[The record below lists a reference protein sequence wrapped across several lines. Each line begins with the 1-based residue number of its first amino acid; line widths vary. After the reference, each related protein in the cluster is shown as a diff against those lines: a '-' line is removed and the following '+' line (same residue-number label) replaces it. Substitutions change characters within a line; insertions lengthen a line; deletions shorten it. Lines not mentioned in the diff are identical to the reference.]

1 MRSPTPI
8 LQRATLLAIIST
20 LAVGWNAVAAQ
31 QAVKVRIAVVDL
43 RNSSGWNY
51 WGEQLGAAAAD
62 QLATELVRTNEF
74 SVIERDRLQAIL
86 AEQGLGQSGAVDPA
100 TAVKIGELLGVQA
113 ILTGSI
119 TKFAVD
125 TKRVGIGPAAV
136 SRTQAEV
143 ALDIR
148 VVDTSTG
155 EILAVADGSGEK
167 NLGGFGID
175 RIAFESTFDRG
186 IAQEAL
192 SPAVEEVVERLLDE
206 KETFESLAPV
216 AAAAQ
221 IVGSSEG
228 SFYIDHGENFD
239 IQVGQRYDVFRV
251 TDEIRDADGNLLDT
265 LTEKVGV
272 IEVVRVLSQSSV
284 CQIVQ
289 GEAQEGDT
297 VRPQA

>member
-1 MRSPTPI
+1 MRPPTPI
-8 LQRATLLAIIST
+8 SLRAAVLGVISV
-20 LAVGWNAVAAQ
+20 LAVGWSTAVAQ
-31 QAVKVRIAVVDL
+31 QAGKVRIAVVDF
-43 RNSSGWNY
+43 RNNSGWNY

-100 TAVKIGELLGVQA
+100 TAARIAELLGVQA

-119 TKFAVD
+119 TKFKVD

-155 EILAVADGSGEK
+155 EILAVAEGSGKK
-167 NLGGFGID
+167 NLGGFAID
-175 RIAFESTFDRG
+175 RVAFESTFDRG
-186 IAQEAL
+186 LAQEAL

-206 KETFESLAPV
+206 IETFESLAPV

-221 IVGSSEG
+221 IVGSNEG
-228 SFYIDHGENFD
+228 SVFIDQGENFGV
-239 IQVGQRYDVFRV
+239 QVGRRYEVFRV

-284 CQIVQ
+284 CQIVE

-297 VRPQA
+297 IRPQG

>member
-8 LQRATLLAIIST
+8 LQRAALLAVISA
-20 LAVGWNAVAAQ
+20 LAVGWNTAAAQ
-31 QAVKVRIAVVDL
+31 QAGKVRIAVVDF
-43 RNSSGWNY
+43 RNTSGWNY

-74 SVIERDRLQAIL
+74 SVIERERLQAVL
-86 AEQGLGQSGAVDPA
+86 AEQGLGQSGAVNPT
-100 TAVKIGELLGVQA
+100 TAARIGELLGVQA

-136 SRTQAEV
+136 SRTEAEV

-155 EILAVADGSGEK
+155 EILSVAEGSGKK
-167 NLGGFGID
+167 NLGGFAID
-175 RIAFESTFDRG
+175 RVAFESTFDRG
-186 IAQEAL
+186 VAQEAL
-192 SPAVEEVVERLLDE
+192 SPAVEEVIERLLDE

-221 IVGSSEG
+221 IVGSSEE
-228 SFYIDHGENFD
+228 SVYIDQGENFD
-239 IQVGQRYDVFRV
+239 VQVGQRYDVFRV

-265 LTEKVGV
+265 ITEKVGV
-272 IEVVRVLSQSSV
+272 IEVTRVLSQSSV
-284 CQIVQ
+284 CQVIE

-297 VRPQA
+297 VRRQA